1 MSTMMCAKCARPF
14 TSGSILS
21 ALDKKWHPECFVCTI
36 CKRTLADQSFH
47 VKNDDPFCA
56 NCWKENFQPRC
67 ATCSKIID
75 PSEQY
80 MTYNDRAYHK
90 NCFTCAACHQSLAGK
105 QFCIKDNGY
114 YCPEHKLKYKN
125 LKIILHFK

>member
-1 MSTMMCAKCARPF
+1 MSSTMMCAKCARPF

-47 VKNDDPFCA
+47 VRNDDPYCA
-56 NCWKENFQPRC
+56 NCLKENFQPRC
-67 ATCSKIID
+67 ATCRNIID

-80 MTYNDRAYHK
+80 MTYNEKAYHK

-114 YCPEHKLKYKN
+114 YCPEHV
-125 LKIILHFK
+125 

>member
-47 VKNDDPFCA
+47 VKNEDPFCA

-67 ATCSKIID
+67 ATCNKIID
-75 PSEQY
+75 PCEQY
-80 MTYNDRAYHK
+80 MTYNERAYHK
-90 NCFTCAACHQSLAGK
+90 NCFTCASCHQSLAENK
-105 QFCIKDNGY
+105 EDLNCIHNDK
-114 YCPEHKLKYKN
+114 
-125 LKIILHFK
+125 